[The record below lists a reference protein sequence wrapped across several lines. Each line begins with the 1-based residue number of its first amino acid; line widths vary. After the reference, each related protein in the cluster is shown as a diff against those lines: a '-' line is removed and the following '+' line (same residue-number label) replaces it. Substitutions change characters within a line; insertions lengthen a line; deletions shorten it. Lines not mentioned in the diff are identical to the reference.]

1 MELSVVV
8 PMHNEAENA
17 AALANEIAAALD
29 GVIDYE
35 IVFVDDGST
44 DATIDGLREAA
55 RRSPRVRVV
64 RHLRQ
69 AGQSTAIRTGVARA
83 GAPWVA
89 TLDGDGQNDPAD
101 LRVLLAAR
109 DAPDRPARLELII
122 GDRRAARRD
131 SWPRRV
137 SSWIAN
143 TVRAAVLRDRTPDV
157 GCGVKL
163 FPRDAFLDLPYFD
176 HMHRFLPALFQRRGG
191 VVRSVPVSHRP
202 RRGGRSHYG
211 VHNRLWVGLV
221 DLCGVVWL
229 LRRGHRPHVIAD
241 EATEPT
247 PPSVHSRG

>member
-1 MELSVVV
+1 VELSVVV

-17 AALANEIAAALD
+17 VALAAEIAAALD
-29 GVIDYE
+29 SAVDYE

-44 DATIDGLREAA
+44 DATVERLREAA
-55 RRSPRVRVV
+55 RRSPRVRIV
-64 RHLRQ
+64 RHRQQ
-69 AGQSTAIRTGVARA
+69 AGQSTAIRTGVIHARA
-83 GAPWVA
+83 SWIA

-109 DAPDRPARLELII
+109 DAPNGPARLELII

-131 SWPRRV
+131 SWRRRV

-191 VVRSVPVSHRP
+191 AVVSVPVLHRP
-202 RRGGRSHYG
+202 RRAGRSHYG

-221 DLCGVVWL
+221 DLCGVIW
-229 LRRGHRPHVIAD
+229 LRRRSRHPEVMAED
-241 EATEPT
+241 ATEPA
-247 PPSVHSRG
+247 SHSSRTGA

>member
-1 MELSVVV
+1 MQLSVVV

-17 AALANEIAAALD
+17 VALAAEISAALD
-29 GVIDYE
+29 GVVDYE

-44 DATIDGLREAA
+44 DATLERLHDAA
-55 RRSPRVRVV
+55 RRSPRVRIV
-64 RHLRQ
+64 RHRQQ
-69 AGQSTAIRTGVARA
+69 AGQSTAIRTGVVHARA
-83 GAPWVA
+83 GWIA

-101 LRVLLAAR
+101 LRRLLAAR

-122 GDRRAARRD
+122 GDRRAGRRD
-131 SWPRRV
+131 PWPRRV

-143 TVRAAVLRDRTPDV
+143 TVRATVLRDRTPDV
-157 GCGVKL
+157 GCGLKL
-163 FPRDAFLDLPYFD
+163 FPRAAFLDLPYFD

-191 VVRSVPVSHRP
+191 VVQSVPVGHRP

-229 LRRGHRPHVIAD
+229 LRRGRRPHIVAD
-241 EATEPT
+241 EGTEAT
-247 PPSVHSRG
+247 PPSIHAGD